1 MSNQC
6 TASYK
11 YLPTTTEQEVYLI
24 NVGALHLHAFDLSF
38 LFFFDNR
45 FFSGQQFM
53 GNEHICMEILKRN
66 RKQEHELTQ
75 PEVE

>member
-1 MSNQC
+1 MLAHYIC
-6 TASYK
+6 THLI
-11 YLPTTTEQEVYLI
+11 YL
-24 NVGALHLHAFDLSF
+24 FF
-38 LFFFDNR
+38 FFFDNR

>member
-1 MSNQC
+1 M
-6 TASYK
+6 
-11 YLPTTTEQEVYLI
+11 
-24 NVGALHLHAFDLSF
+24 LHLHAFDLSF